1 MRMKNQYDFRKS
13 PRPLS
18 SEDIARHK
26 DFDALLRQHGSGKRR
41 AGIVQMRRL
50 MYTGAALAAAAIAL
64 LLVFRT
70 PGTTGDARQQAAA
83 WEKQIITPP
92 PLPQIELP
100 YQQQTL
106 PTAQVTSLEGNPH
119 ITIPADAFVDGAGNA
134 VSGDVELRF
143 RKLDDFVDFFL
154 AGIKLT
160 HDSANVKRQLESAG
174 MVEIYAEQNGQRVF
188 LAPGKIVQLSF
199 ESNIELVSNG
209 KVPAFYEYFLDTDKN
224 AWVNQGLSSTEVI
237 GQGDLNPSDPMYE
250 QKQALY
256 DALAQMD
263 ARTDEAKQQWTN
275 SNPAPAAPAKPQ
287 KSDPD
292 QPTIEL
298 DFLANAVP
306 QTADGQKAKLY
317 QGAIW
322 QISPRS
328 PAYDQRAFGV
338 TWQSAKLTQ
347 IADSED
353 YELVLSH
360 GTTSL
365 RLIVNPVLTGS
376 AYEQALGQWRAAYAE
391 YERALADWK
400 KRSDEA
406 FANIDRQAE
415 KDRAAA
421 IKNREASWAE
431 AGASQPKLLMK
442 LRHEMTIDRLG
453 LWAVAQP
460 LPSTPTMAAGRITD
474 QFGNAYEQR
483 VAYIVH
489 PGQNTLHQVMISG
502 KSRIPIAPGST
513 LWAVHPNGKIAVLR
527 PSDLQQAASNVT
539 SNKLVLEL
547 KEPAPVSKEEL
558 RRILQL

>member
-1 MRMKNQYDFRKS
+1 MRMKNEYDFRTT

-18 SEDIARHK
+18 SEDIVRHK
-26 DFDALLRQHGSGKRR
+26 DFDALLRQHRSGKRR
-41 AGIVQMRRL
+41 TGIVQMRRL
-50 MYTGAALAAAAIAL
+50 MYTGAALAAAAVAL
-64 LLVFRT
+64 LLIFRT
-70 PGTTGDARQQAAA
+70 PGTTSDARRQTAA
-83 WEKQIITPP
+83 WEKQLITPP

-100 YQQQTL
+100 YQTHML
-106 PTAQVTSLEGNPH
+106 PSAQVTSLEGNPH
-119 ITIPADAFVDGAGNA
+119 ITVPADAFIDQSGRP

-160 HDSANVKRQLESAG
+160 QDSGNVKRQLESAG

-199 ESNIELVSNG
+199 ESQIELVSNG
-209 KVPAFYEYFLDTDKN
+209 KMPAFYEYFLDADKN
-224 AWVNQGLSSTEVI
+224 AWMNQGLSRTEVI
-237 GQGDLNPSDPMYE
+237 GQGDLNPSDPLYE
-250 QKQALY
+250 EKQALY
-256 DALAQMD
+256 DALARMD
-263 ARTDEAKQQWTN
+263 DRAKQSKEQWSS
-275 SNPAPAAPAKPQ
+275 SNPAPTAPAKPQ
-287 KSDPD
+287 KSNPD

-347 IADSED
+347 INDSDD
-353 YELVLSH
+353 YELLLSH
-360 GTTSL
+360 GATSL
-365 RLIVNPVLTGS
+365 QLIVNPVLTGS
-376 AYEQALGQWRAAYAE
+376 AYDQALSQWRSAYAD

-400 KRSDEA
+400 KRSTEA
-406 FANIDRQAE
+406 LAEIDRQTE
-415 KDRAAA
+415 KDKTAA
-421 IKNREASWAE
+421 IKSREKEWADT
-431 AGASQPKLLMK
+431 GASGSKLLMK

-453 LWAVAQP
+453 LWAIAQP
-460 LPSTPTMAAGRITD
+460 LPTTPTIAAGRITD

-483 VAYIVH
+483 VAYVVH
-489 PGQNTLHQVMISG
+489 PGHNTLHQVMISG

-539 SNKLVLEL
+539 SNKLVLDL
-547 KEPAPVSKEEL
+547 KEPAPASKEEL
-558 RRILQL
+558 RKILQL

>member
-1 MRMKNQYDFRKS
+1 MRMKNQYDFRTT

-26 DFDALLRQHGSGKRR
+26 DFDALLRQHRSGRR
-41 AGIVQMRRL
+41 RTGIVQMRRL
-50 MYTGAALAAAAIAL
+50 MYTGAMLAAAAVAL
-64 LLVFRT
+64 LLIFRT
-70 PGTTGDARQQAAA
+70 PGTNGDARQQAAA
-83 WEKQIITPP
+83 WEKQLITPP

-100 YQQQTL
+100 YQQHLL
-106 PTAQVTSLEGNPH
+106 PVAQVTSLEGNPQ
-119 ITIPADAFVDGAGNA
+119 IIVPADAFMDEAGNA
-134 VSGDVELRF
+134 VSGDVALRF

-160 HDSANVKRQLESAG
+160 QDSANVKRQLESAG

-188 LAPGKIVQLSF
+188 LAPGKVVQLSF
-199 ESNIELVSNG
+199 ESHIQLVPNG
-209 KVPAFYEYFLDTDKN
+209 KIPAFYEYYLDADKN
-224 AWVNQGLSSTEVI
+224 AWVNQGLSRTEVI
-237 GQGDLNPSDPMYE
+237 GQGDLNPSDPLYE
-250 QKQALY
+250 EKQALY
-256 DALAQMD
+256 DALVQMD
-263 ARTDEAKQQWTN
+263 ASADLAKQEWRDN
-275 SNPAPAAPAKPQ
+275 NPAPEAPVKPQ

-306 QTADGQKAKLY
+306 QTSDGQKAKLY

-347 IADSED
+347 INDTDD

-360 GTTSL
+360 GSTSL

-376 AYEQALGQWRAAYAE
+376 AYDQALSQWRNAYAE

-400 KRSDEA
+400 NRSDEA
-406 FANIDRQAE
+406 LADIERQTE
-415 KDRAAA
+415 KEKAAA
-421 IKNREASWAE
+421 IKNREKEWAE
-431 AGASQPKLLMK
+431 AGSNSTKLQMK

-453 LWAVAQP
+453 LWAIAQP
-460 LPSTPTMAAGRITD
+460 LPATPTIAAGRITD
-474 QFGNAYEQR
+474 QFGNAYDQR
-483 VAYIVH
+483 VAYVVH
-489 PGQNTLHQVMISG
+489 PEQNTLHQVMISG

-527 PSDLQQAASNVT
+527 PADLQQAASKVT